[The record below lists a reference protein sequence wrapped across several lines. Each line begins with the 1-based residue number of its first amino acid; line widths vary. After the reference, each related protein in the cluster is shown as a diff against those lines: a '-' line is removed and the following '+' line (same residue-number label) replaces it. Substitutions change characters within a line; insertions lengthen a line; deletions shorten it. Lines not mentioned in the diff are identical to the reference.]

1 MLTRD
6 AGGRR
11 RRETGVTR
19 RPPDG
24 NGPAPPYDRPVRGV
38 PEVVERLESPRGE
51 LVLRRAGDDFEI
63 ISNGVFLMDTRDGR
77 SERELVA
84 AALAGRP
91 APVRL
96 LLGGL
101 GVGFSLAAALAS
113 PAVAAVTVVE
123 VEPAVLR
130 WHRPGG
136 PLAPF
141 SGGSAAGP
149 GGLADLR
156 VTAVEADLLA
166 WLDAGSGRY
175 DAICLD
181 IDNGPEWTVTP
192 ANAALYGPAGLAAL
206 DRRLAP
212 GGVLATWSAA
222 AAPGFEALL
231 RERYATVDTRRIPV
245 RRGEPD
251 VIYLA
256 RGPRAAA
263 AAAPTPASG
272 RRSAAG
278 GPGRT
283 P

>member
-1 MLTRD
+1 MLARD
-6 AGGRR
+6 AGGRSPV
-11 RRETGVTR
+11 ETGVTR
-19 RPPDG
+19 PRPTTSYHRRVHAG
-24 NGPAPPYDRPVRGV
+24 
-38 PEVVERLESPRGE
+38 PEVVERIDSPRGE
-51 LVLRRAGDDFEI
+51 LVLRRAGEHYEI

-101 GVGFSLAAALAS
+101 GVGFSLAEALRS

-136 PLAPF
+136 PLAAF
-141 SGGSAAGP
+141 S
-149 GGLADLR
+149 GGLADPR
-156 VTAVEADLLA
+156 VTVAEADLPA
-166 WLDAGSGRY
+166 WLGAGADRY

-192 ANAALYGPAGLAAL
+192 QNAALYGPAGLATL
-206 DRRLAP
+206 TGRLRP

-222 AAPGFEALL
+222 EAPQFEARL
-231 RERYATVDTRRIPV
+231 RERYATVDVHLVPV
-245 RRGEPD
+245 GRGEPD

-263 AAAPTPASG
+263 GSAPTPPTG
-272 RRSAAG
+272 TRSAAG